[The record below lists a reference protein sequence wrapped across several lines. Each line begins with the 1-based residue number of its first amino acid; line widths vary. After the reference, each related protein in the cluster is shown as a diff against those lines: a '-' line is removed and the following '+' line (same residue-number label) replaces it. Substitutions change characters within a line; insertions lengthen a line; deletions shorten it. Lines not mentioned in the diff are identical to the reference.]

1 MLVIYVLRR
10 TVGWRQERMMFFF
23 PSSAAGSQ
31 KLSCHLLLDLSAR
44 HSCISPFPCP
54 LSKCDLITDR
64 ELIFHYRCLDRLLL
78 ITILSQKPLLLLS
91 GLVFLNTGRV
101 LWQNLAERKSEPWTG
116 VAASPLGKISGLSAQ
131 IYLFWEQN
139 RVGFWNKIFG
149 FSEQHWIGG
158 KKSPFL
164 KLLKE
169 EMYFTDRLQ
178 CRVDSMLA
186 RQPTDIWSRKSAS
199 NLHQIPAFTFKTHSR
214 FWQMWRILATSVSQL
229 SNLPDAQFAGKHQFP
244 AWTIFQSVFDNPIS
258 R

>member
-1 MLVIYVLRR
+1 MQFECGLQLPSAFGATWGRLSHAARVFCTNFLIEGRFIDWGKMLCEYRYIEGGNVWCKHFDWGKVHWYLMVIFLLREELLFTLIMLVICVLRR

-23 PSSAAGSQ
+23 PSSAAGSH

-116 VAASPLGKISGLSAQ
+116 VAGSPLGKISGLCSN
-131 IYLFWEQN
+131 LSLL
-139 RVGFWNKIFG
+139 RT
-149 FSEQHWIGG
+149 
-158 KKSPFL
+158 KSSLFL
-164 KLLKE
+164 K
-169 EMYFTDRLQ
+169 Q
-178 CRVDSMLA
+178 N
-186 RQPTDIWSRKSAS
+186 IWVFRATLGIRSTWYQMD
-199 NLHQIPAFTFKTHSR
+199 L
-214 FWQMWRILATSVSQL
+214 MWR
-229 SNLPDAQFAGKHQFP
+229 
-244 AWTIFQSVFDNPIS
+244 
-258 R
+258 